1 MDKASKDRAVSAA
14 TPQQIDKGSTSAP
27 SDGTV
32 KVGSGTGGGG
42 GQTPPPN
49 DPQKPGKDKPKR

>member
-27 SDGTV
+27 TDGTTR
-32 KVGSGTGGGG
+32 VGQGGGG
-42 GQTPPPN
+42 GTPPPN
-49 DPQKPGKDKPKR
+49 DPKKPDKDKPKR

>member
-14 TPQQIDKGSTSAP
+14 SIDKGSTSAP

-49 DPQKPGKDKPKR
+49 DPKPGKDKPKP